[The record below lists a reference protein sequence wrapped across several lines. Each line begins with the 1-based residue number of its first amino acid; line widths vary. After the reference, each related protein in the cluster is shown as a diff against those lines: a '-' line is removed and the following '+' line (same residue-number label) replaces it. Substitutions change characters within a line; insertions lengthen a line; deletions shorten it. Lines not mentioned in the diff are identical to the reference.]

1 MKTIANEF
9 WVPDSNLGRTAHPWL
24 LTSILSQSNIT
35 RPLASKLPWRALRQS
50 FVTDKSSVASPFW

>member
-24 LTSILSQSNIT
+24 LTSILSQST
-35 RPLASKLPWRALRQS
+35 LLDR
-50 FVTDKSSVASPFW
+50 